1 MEAFTSERHGDVVVV
16 TLCHPASPVNAVDAV
31 LHHEFAELFAGLRRN
46 PPGRAVVLTAQG
58 RAFSAGGDFA
68 WFPTLRKPEVLD
80 ELRRAAKQMIWDLLD
95 VEVPIVCGLNGS
107 AAGLGASI
115 ALLCDLVVMSERAV
129 IVDPHVNVGLV
140 AGDGGA
146 VIWPL
151 LLGPMA
157 AKRHLLLGEPLTAAD
172 ALRLGVAA
180 EVCAPEQV
188 GERAFEWASRL
199 AAQPPLAVKGT
210 KLAVNAGLKQA
221 LLTQFDLSTAL
232 EIPCFTSHDHAEAVD
247 AMVQRRTP
255 TFEGR

>member
-1 MEAFTSERHGDVVVV
+1 MQAFTTERQGDVVVV
-16 TLCHPASPVNAVDAV
+16 ALRHPTSPVNAVDEL
-31 LHHEFAELFAGLRRN
+31 LHHEFAELFADLRRT
-46 PPGRAVVLTAQG
+46 PPGRAVVLTAEG
-58 RAFSAGGDFA
+58 KAFSAGGDFD
-68 WFPTLRKPEVLD
+68 WFPTLRLPEVLD
-80 ELRRAAKQMIWDLLD
+80 QLRRTAKQMIWDLLD
-95 VEVPIVCGLNGS
+95 IEVPLVCGLNGS

-115 ALLCDLVVMSERAV
+115 ALLCDLVVMSDRAV

-146 VIWPL
+146 VIWPQ
-151 LLGPMA
+151 LLGPLA

-188 GERAFEWASRL
+188 RERAIAWAERL
-199 AAQPPLAVKGT
+199 AAQPPLAVRGT

-232 EIPCFTSHDHAEAVD
+232 EIPCFTSHDHAEAID
-247 AMVQRRTP
+247 ALRSKRTP
-255 TFEGR
+255 RFEGR

>member
-1 MEAFTSERHGDVVVV
+1 MEAFTTERRGDVVVV
-16 TLCHPASPVNAVDAV
+16 TLRHPTSSVNAVDAL
-31 LHHEFAELFAGLRRN
+31 LHHEFAELFAQLRRN

-68 WFPTLRKPEVLD
+68 WFPTLREPEVLD

-95 VEVPIVCGLNGS
+95 IEVPIVCGLNGS

-146 VIWPL
+146 VIWPQ

-157 AKRHLLLGEPLTAAD
+157 AKRHLLLGEPLTAAE
-172 ALRLGVAA
+172 ALRLGVAS
-180 EVCAPEQV
+180 EVCAPEAV
-188 GERAFEWASRL
+188 AERAVAWAERL

-210 KLAVNAGLKQA
+210 KLAVNASLKQA

-232 EIPCFTSHDHAEAVD
+232 EMPCFTSRDHAEAVD
-247 AMVQRRTP
+247 AMVHRRTP
-255 TFEGR
+255 SFEGR